1 MDLSIIIVNWNTRQ
15 LLAECL
21 DSIYAS
27 LPDRECEIWVVD
39 NNSKDG
45 SQRMLREL
53 YPEIN
58 LIANSCNPGFAR
70 ANNQAI
76 HQCTG
81 EYILLLNP
89 DTVVKPGAL
98 SLLMK
103 FLDEH
108 PQTGAVGPRLINAD
122 GSLQISAYPQPT
134 LWREFWR
141 LFHMDNFH
149 PWALYPMQEWDA
161 AAPRQVDVLMGA
173 CLMIRRKVLDQ
184 IGLFDEDYFMY
195 SEEVDLCCRIRQA
208 GWLINWVP
216 QAVVVHYG
224 GQSTDQVAAEM
235 FLHLYQGKILY
246 FRKHYSWLSVQLY
259 KVVLLLASLGRVA
272 LTPIAFIEPPERRKK
287 YLELSDNYRRLIG
300 ALPNL

>member
-27 LPDRECEIWVVD
+27 PPDRKFEIWVVD

-45 SQRMLREL
+45 SQTMLREM
-53 YPEIN
+53 YPRVN

-76 HQCTG
+76 GQCTG
-81 EYILLLNP
+81 DNILLLNP

-98 SLLMK
+98 RHLIE
-103 FLDEH
+103 FFDEH
-108 PQTGAVGPRLINAD
+108 PEAGAAGPRLINSD

-134 LWREFWR
+134 LWRELWR
-141 LFHMDNFH
+141 LFHIDNFH
-149 PWALYPMQEWDA
+149 HWALYPMDEWDQDT
-161 AAPRQVDVLMGA
+161 PRQVDVLMGA
-173 CLMIRRKVLDQ
+173 CLLIRRKVLDQ

-195 SEEVDLCCRIRQA
+195 SEEVDLCCRVRKA
-208 GWLINWVP
+208 GWWIYWLP
-216 QAVVVHYG
+216 RAVVVHYG

-235 FLHLYQGKILY
+235 FLHLYHGKILY

-259 KVVLLLASLGRVA
+259 KIVLLLASLGRLA
-272 LTPIAFIEPPERRKK
+272 LTPITLIEPPERRKK
-287 YLELSDNYRRLIG
+287 HLELSRNYRRLIG
-300 ALPNL
+300 ALPNF

>member
-27 LPDRECEIWVVD
+27 LLDRECEIWVVD

-108 PQTGAVGPRLINAD
+108 PQAGAVGPRLINAD

-149 PWALYPMQEWDA
+149 PWALYPMQEWDVA
-161 AAPRQVDVLMGA
+161 TPRQVDVLMGA
-173 CLMIRRKVLDQ
+173 CLLIRRKVLDQ

-208 GWLINWVP
+208 GWSIYWVP

>member
-1 MDLSIIIVNWNTRQ
+1 MYLSIIIVNWNTRQ

-27 LPDRECEIWVVD
+27 PPDREFEIWVVD
-39 NNSKDG
+39 NNSQDG
-45 SQRMLREL
+45 SQRMLQEL
-53 YPEIN
+53 YPEVN

-70 ANNQAI
+70 ANNQAMS
-76 HQCTG
+76 QCSG
-81 EYILLLNP
+81 DYILLLNP
-89 DTVVKPGAL
+89 DTVVIPGAL
-98 SLLMK
+98 THLMR

-108 PQTGAVGPRLINAD
+108 PEAGAAGPRLINSD

-141 LFHMDNFH
+141 LFHMDNLH
-149 PWALYPMQEWDA
+149 HWALYPMKEWEQST
-161 AAPRQVDVLMGA
+161 PRQVDVVMGA
-173 CLMIRRKVLDQ
+173 CLMIRRKALDQ

-208 GWLINWVP
+208 GWSIFWVP
-216 QAVVVHYG
+216 QAVVLHYG